1 MKPKLTKKQKLLIE
15 HNKWLA
21 SMGVSTHKPRKPRKG
36 IYKHPDLSIDR
47 SVSTSDTVGNGY
59 VRSKPS
65 YSGSKNL
72 CVGQAYNKGNYVV
85 LSPSEAAD
93 PATGKRR
100 Y

>member
-1 MKPKLTKKQKLLIE
+1 MKSKLTKKQKLLQD

-21 SMGVSTHKPRKPRKG
+21 SMGVSTRKPRKPKKG
-36 IYKHPDLSIDR
+36 IYTRTDLSVDYVIP
-47 SVSTSDTVGNGY
+47 TSNTIGNGY
-59 VRSKPS
+59 ARANNT
-65 YSGSKNL
+65 YSGSNDL

-85 LSPSEAAD
+85 LSKSEAAD